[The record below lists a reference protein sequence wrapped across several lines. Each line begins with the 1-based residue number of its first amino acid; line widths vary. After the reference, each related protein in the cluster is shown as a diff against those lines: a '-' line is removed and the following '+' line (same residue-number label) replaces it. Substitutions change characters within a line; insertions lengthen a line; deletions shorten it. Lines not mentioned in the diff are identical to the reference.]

1 MPRLPRD
8 SNGRRPLTTA
18 QEKVLRKVGADGM
31 IYNLPHSIAR
41 ALRDRSLGEILA
53 KDQHAPMPN
62 GHRPISRQFPTVTL
76 RLTDM
81 GRREAARLML
91 AVGDI
96 EGAANVQVAPI
107 PAGNK

>member
-1 MPRLPRD
+1 MPRKR
-8 SNGRRPLTTA
+8 SGEYSAN
-18 QEKVLRKVGADGM
+18 QEKALRRAQAGGIIRDV
-31 IYNLPHSIAR
+31 PHSTAR

-53 KDQHAPMPN
+53 KDDHGTMPN

-76 RLTDM
+76 RLTVA

-91 AVGDI
+91 AVGNT
-96 EGAANVQVAPI
+96 EGAANVQVAPL

>member
-1 MPRLPRD
+1 MPRLPR
-8 SNGRRPLTTA
+8 NEHNVRALTKA
-18 QEKVLRKVGADGM
+18 QEKALRQVGPDGM
-31 IYNLPHSIAR
+31 IYNLPHSTAR

-53 KDQHAPMPN
+53 KDDHAGMPN

-76 RLTDM
+76 RLTDG

-91 AVGDI
+91 AVGNT
-96 EGAANVQVAPI
+96 EGAANVQVAPV